1 MTIHQ
6 LSARSAPLDRA
17 TPPDNAT
24 THTRS
29 RAGDDEPRFAYVL
42 ERRNEPE
49 PRPWLE
55 SNLAMMILCA
65 AIFALTWML
74 ADHVWTQIT
83 TEPGIL
89 TE

>member
-6 LSARSAPLDRA
+6 FSARSAPLDRA

-24 THTRS
+24 THIRS
-29 RAGDDEPRFAYVL
+29 RAGHDWSAGPWKYPPQPD
-42 ERRNEPE
+42 

-83 TEPGIL
+83 SEPGIL